1 MHLSVSK
8 MSNEIVNKVASSGII
23 QLDLEEIAPQGERV
37 LYDIKQNLWQELVLK
52 EEDFRNFIKTN
63 DWSVYKDKYVALTCT
78 TDAIVPTWAYMLLLT
93 ALKPFAK
100 KVIFGNLETLNTVL
114 WVEALKQLDN
124 DRFND
129 ARVVVKGCSTI
140 PVPEAAFTE
149 LANIL
154 LPRVK
159 SLMFGEP
166 CSTVPVFKKK

>member
-1 MHLSVSK
+1 
-8 MSNEIVNKVASSGII
+8 MSDEIKNKVAGSGII
-23 QLDLEEIAPQGERV
+23 QLDLEELVPSGERV

-52 EEDFRNFIKTN
+52 EEDFRNFIKAN
-63 DWSVYKDKYVALTCT
+63 DWSIYKDKCVALTCS
-78 TDAIVPTWAYMLLLT
+78 TDAIVPTWAYMLLIS

-100 KVIFGNLETLNTVL
+100 KVIYGNLETLNTLL
-114 WVEALKQLDN
+114 WVESLKQLDTDEYN
-124 DRFND
+124 DK
-129 ARVVVKGCSTI
+129 RVVVKGCGTI

-149 LANIL
+149 LTNIL

>member
-1 MHLSVSK
+1 MEE
-8 MSNEIVNKVASSGII
+8 EIKNKVAGSGII
-23 QLDLEEIAPQGERV
+23 QLDLEELVPSGERV

-52 EEDFRNFIKTN
+52 EEDFRNFIKEN
-63 DWSVYKDKYVALTCT
+63 NWSVYQDKYVALGCS

-93 ALKPFAK
+93 ALKPHAK
-100 KVIFGNLETLNTVL
+100 KVVFGNLDTLNTVL
-114 WVEALKQLDN
+114 WVESLKQLDSDEYN
-124 DRFND
+124 DK
-129 ARVVVKGCSTI
+129 RVVVKGCGTI

-149 LANIL
+149 LTNIL